1 VALLTFD
8 KDEAKK
14 INVSIG
20 KRLVLLKR
28 IQLLREESEGSK
40 SGNLEPEDDDESLP
54 ITPGNILSRTGRVFF
69 WGGRCEEFV

>member
-1 VALLTFD
+1 MNGVVLQTFD

-28 IQLLREESEGSK
+28 IQLLREESEGDKTGSQ
-40 SGNLEPEDDDESLP
+40 EPEDDDDFMPSS
-54 ITPGNILSRTGRVFF
+54 PGNDLNNLNLLGK
-69 WGGRCEEFV
+69 G